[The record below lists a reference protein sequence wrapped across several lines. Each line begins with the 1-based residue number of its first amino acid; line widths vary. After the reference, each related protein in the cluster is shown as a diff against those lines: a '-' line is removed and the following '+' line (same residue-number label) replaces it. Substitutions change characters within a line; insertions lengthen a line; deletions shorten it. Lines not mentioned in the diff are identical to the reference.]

1 MSGFKDNLIQQMED
15 DEDKKDWIRDQL
27 GNSKADESSIEWA
40 KQSELYDSVVQ
51 KSTRR
56 DNIYYEMPW
65 LSNAPPKN
73 PYSNF
78 KTEIVLLLRI
88 VKNHPSDEIKLPYLK
103 MSYAYSITLLE
114 AFLEDTLKINI
125 ATNETYRNNAINKI
139 DELKRAKYSLAELAI
154 TSNNLDTLIFRTLS
168 GFMYHN
174 IPKMNRI
181 FSEVFDHKMEFESGD
196 LIKVIANR
204 HDIVHRNGKSE
215 NGDFINPTEE
225 DVLSAIHVVINYVDN
240 IQSHVSASNYSGD
253 DPF

>member
-1 MSGFKDNLIQQMED
+1 
-15 DEDKKDWIRDQL
+15 
-27 GNSKADESSIEWA
+27 
-40 KQSELYDSVVQ
+40 
-51 KSTRR
+51 
-56 DNIYYEMPW
+56 
-65 LSNAPPKN
+65 
-73 PYSNF
+73 
-78 KTEIVLLLRI
+78 
-88 VKNHPSDEIKLPYLK
+88 